1 MSTYK
6 PQKPTF
12 AFSTEEVDAN
22 PYEMATASTTPQ
34 NKGEV
39 DKELLE
45 RLETEKSLRELSL
58 GMPIDYTRDM
68 LRKKGVN
75 PVSTEYV
82 KEAGAR
88 ATKVRE
94 YFENADK
101 PINEDGYIDL
111 SQPTT
116 NIAGF
121 DKYVDTLIKAGLA
134 KEQTDAGGKRI
145 GITLTSK
152 GDIEPLIAGVFSST
166 PTPEA
171 FSGRSQSDYFS
182 QLTKEVISQL
192 PVNENGEIEYDG
204 VPYQWAE
211 LYDAFYPVVAERA
224 HKALL
229 DNNKDYYNWAFEQSM
244 GMSYEDWYKGYAN
257 QRVSEI
263 EQKIIELR
271 DAVAAEAAQI
281 AEGRG
286 REVALSSGT
295 LVPASVLGWASKEGA
310 RIEASKQFNDVLE
323 SINTFRNNGFVAG
336 FDEGFDWVDVLSFGL
351 ADLGTSYSQLQL
363 LEKAKRGEELS
374 NSESKVLELLQLT
387 QEFEGIKKNLGW
399 EKSLGSLV
407 GSGLGTTL
415 SMAPSFAAG
424 MAATSRIGT
433 TVKLL
438 SNVAKN
444 TSKKAAVKQI
454 GKNLITSYAR
464 GAAVAPFMPSTYTT
478 GLKELQEQYTFNADG
493 SIKFEPTNKAL
504 AFLGG
509 YIDTMN
515 EYASEVFGS
524 TLGEI
529 LGYGARA
536 FGRVTRLN
544 KAVDTV
550 MDPINAGLG
559 KAIDKALSY
568 LPIEDAAKLAGVR
581 KALRGVIVP
590 SAELDEETKELMRL
604 WGVQDGYVAEAG
616 SEIFGDLMSQV
627 MRDVV
632 GAKADYSDFNDSN
645 YWASQL
651 LVAVLYGGSMNALGH
666 IKEGVSDYQ
675 QMVDLGKHNK
685 KILDSIENRELR
697 NKVLAAMADGNIEQ
711 MAKELADIDWGN
723 KNYHPTDRAKVM
735 DYVRN
740 EMMIQTIAGKVED
753 GGRVDAFAKE
763 VAKLSGVT
771 YQGKGGLIMETTV
784 GGRQYYIVDGKP
796 ADRSESSMLT
806 CIDKE
811 TGEKKAILANTLPE
825 QPSTRTFNEVAEQMY
840 VSQFSAQAE
849 ATRLSSLQS
858 AYDQMER
865 PTAEVARDIM
875 SRMGITPPAEGEV
888 ITLADGRKAR
898 VTQDLENG
906 EYVVRLEDK
915 VPLLFTV
922 PFYSI
927 LSSNPLTAEAQNLM
941 IEGKVGSAANK
952 ASDVAAMEV
961 ENGDVTEETMAQPTE
976 GVTPAEASEAEAQTA
991 EAMAQTE
998 EQVANDTLD
1007 MTNVPTDTD
1016 GDVDYDAID
1025 DSVQYAQVY
1034 AHEAG
1039 GKAQARAEVEEL
1051 KQKTLEAAAKLEEQ
1065 SKNEITASAKRKK
1078 LKEAKK
1084 LRERAAFY
1092 DKVLP
1097 ELEEMEEEYPS
1108 VVKNEYSQQ
1117 VAEPTLRVLDAMAKK
1132 LGLKVRFV
1140 DEVRTASG
1148 GKANANINGNEVEI
1162 AFMERIR
1169 SIAFLM
1175 GHEFTHRM
1183 QELSPEQYAEFKQ
1196 MVKDFVGEEK
1206 WNALV
1211 AQTAQ
1216 AYAKQNQPFTITL
1229 IEDEVA
1235 ADAAG
1240 ELVESN
1246 DAFLKYLE
1254 GKKDDKTFLGKVMD
1268 FLKEMAAI
1276 FNGANDNDREKQVLS
1291 LIDGVNRLIE
1301 TSERAQTA
1309 REGESVNKENVGTKY
1324 SISTPSLAGVHN
1336 ISLDKLRKVIKMG
1349 GLANPSVAVIDVDK
1363 QTHDDYGEYS
1373 LVLPKNMVDARQ
1385 GKNAGTWAGDAW
1397 TPTYPPII
1405 KRMRDEKSYS
1415 RFHKDIEA
1423 LPEAMRNKVRLE
1435 FDSFMEGRSAD
1446 PLAYWYLFEKE
1457 SAPELVLVP
1466 SRYSDDITNA
1476 ISEATRGSFSM
1487 YGLTPEERAKCVDA
1501 YIAAKFNGDRA
1512 AFEQEMQE
1520 RIGRLTETLETKKSD
1535 RVKKWAQDAID
1546 AIKEYGF
1553 DYDAVADFIRDVGY
1567 DAREKGTVNDSATSM
1582 AAREQIKASNLEAD
1596 YEAWLNSLEE
1606 RYGIDEYIFDGYTNS
1621 GNRRYLPHTLE
1632 NVSKWMKK
1640 QGRQGAVA
1648 TFPSFGVF
1656 IANAIPKMTSLESI
1670 RKRKA
1675 LLGKSKEEYDAFRE
1689 KWENVYFELGK
1700 RLQPDAKGFDD
1711 YGYWRL
1717 IEAVGKNNP
1726 KEFIKK
1732 EYGIELSEEDMA
1744 MFNDMVNAIRTEY
1757 PARYFETKFE
1767 RPLQISDFTA
1777 AVVPNDIPLDV
1788 ESRLKDA
1795 GVEVIEYEKGDNAS
1809 RAEAMQKASAMEGVR
1824 FSLIGEVG
1832 ATALDMAEAAT
1843 IRMDNLAIAR
1853 QMEERGDSD
1862 LDIRMATG
1870 WERGADGLWRYELMD
1885 AEVDLYDG
1893 NEATIRKKIKVAE
1906 EEEQDFMQQSKADTK
1921 ELRERTNTYLAEMR
1935 EKYGVAEGEET
1946 DAMTEE
1952 EIAHLQSLTGK
1963 EIAFEDY
1970 KERRR
1975 NELYNRRMALEAQ
1988 LGYVIV
1994 KNTNSDA
2001 MIISTR
2007 LSHILQ
2013 GKNADA
2019 LFTAY
2024 PSLRDM
2030 EVQFVT
2036 DIRDG
2041 AFAAY
2046 ATEGGY
2052 KRIELNAKKTPA
2064 DMLTYYL
2071 MHEVQHAIQDVEGF
2085 AGGGNLSSLQNDGE
2099 VTAKDAYDYYRKI
2112 AGEVEAR
2119 NVSARLNMSAE
2130 ERLNTLLSETEDV
2143 AREDQIFLRDGV
2155 EMAMAEVEV
2164 SEDAERLREQRYID
2178 EVNAQYNARL
2188 LELNENRDAKKRVL
2202 HLGRPQKFLRDAG
2215 IVDTEIEMEFDKF
2228 IRKSSDNYKHDHP
2241 FTAEDILDLPKAI
2254 NAPIAVFK
2262 STNGVDK
2269 VILTEIK
2276 KDGMNFIVTIK
2287 AVERKRKGGVI
2298 LEVNEIET
2306 LYPKK
2311 SKGIVSWINK
2321 ELASNVDKEKA
2332 LAWAEALRTNRETE
2346 LTEQELNAAT
2356 KIIKDFPNP
2365 KISERFSLIT
2375 PEMDADYLSAV
2386 ERGDMATAQQM
2397 VMEAAK
2403 LAMPNTKVVDE
2414 NGNPKVMYHGDR
2426 KKSRYI
2432 FSTDTFF
2439 TPDATYAKRYTNS
2452 TGEVYA
2458 TYLDIQKPFDIRDKK
2473 AYDIFVEFR
2482 GGRTPAATASGAMDW
2497 AEYSYEDLQ
2506 EFVEEYAPNEYDGFI
2521 MDEGADP
2528 DGNGGIKH
2536 RGLSYVPFASNQI
2549 KSADPATYDDN
2560 GNVIPLSER
2569 FNPEKEDI
2577 RYSLMEPTN
2586 EEVTFD
2592 NFFANTSATFKPI
2605 SVAEKPTREPD
2616 YVSKRWE
2623 GFGASS
2629 RYWYGEDERGK
2640 YVIRE
2645 SDHWSNV
2652 MFTDNSVAAFEK
2664 DPYNRR
2670 YTRIATCQWAIDAT
2684 ELTAGKTESEGG
2696 KKYNEVI
2703 SEFRG
2708 KYDDNGRIY
2717 AKAYLDDFTKWRAK
2731 GSVRYSLTAYNGD
2744 IERILSDS
2752 KAIAK
2757 TYAISSD
2764 IIVAKS
2770 EQDYITALLAYG
2782 VPEDKIYSD
2791 TDAVYLDWEDV
2802 IVVNAQG
2809 INNPIRLTEVLN
2821 HENMHSISHQ
2831 NKEGITKVAGTL
2843 PILKVVEY
2851 ASNELSYS
2859 LDYIKKHFADIPLEV
2874 VDEILSTFVESISTM
2889 PVVGG
2894 GYVLRRYLMGN
2905 LTIEDALEASKQIIK
2920 GKYGSKYSELTA
2932 ATMPLLQDNLIKLRD
2947 ERYKERKVG
2956 NTTVWSEGS
2965 VTNGG
2970 RFAEAGRSEEES
2982 RAESQTAQR
2991 DGRTEAESAGG
3002 EGGEVGKFSINTDM
3016 TEEDAYKASL
3026 LEEAMRMERE
3036 ATSNGMDIAQEIADA
3051 TGWVRLANG
3060 EWKYYGEGK
3069 LDITD
3074 KASAERAA
3082 FRWLESKKAV
3092 KKASVRKTYYIL
3104 IKEQRKKMARFLM
3117 KESSKMDEEVRK
3129 LLDDYF
3135 GRNDND
3141 ENKKEVAKKRKEA
3154 TNKLKEIYAD
3164 TEFTEAAD
3172 AITQLALERDAAL
3185 AQIEAEYKEIFEDF
3199 DNNPDKYIREHQ
3211 ESESFNAN
3219 LDMYVGSLG
3228 KARKEIERM
3237 EREAKKR
3244 KLSDEEKMAAMRA
3257 VKSAIAKELR
3267 DGLGRF
3273 TRKYDIQRMMDAVN
3287 DARTPY
3293 AMLRAIDKAMES
3305 LFEIK
3310 WRREYARMQMLTKS
3324 KLSYGVTAID
3334 ASSFLNTFVSDH
3346 KITAAD
3352 ARKIMNDYWRGTKA
3366 NGVSVAKY
3374 IDDTTRQVMEFIS
3387 EMAEYDKAR
3396 ARFSDIKATE
3406 IIAFTR
3412 KLREKLE
3419 DYTSL
3424 NDYKLKTALANDAV
3438 REAVIDAVDIL
3449 EMYWKAQELQLSLN
3463 DDKHRRDIS
3472 ALEIK
3477 AKEITAQLREVNQQ
3491 IKDLA
3496 DGKVVVTS
3504 SGVKD
3509 RDLLRK
3515 ELQERY
3521 NTLLAE
3527 RAEAYADMYNAMP
3540 DIINLMQEANRA
3552 VETLLRT
3559 GKVNLAIERTKRKE
3573 HEKALIDDVLADL
3586 ASPASLHKH
3595 EIDLRDKSA
3604 FERIA
3609 TAIGSKIGAPLGSM
3623 DCMLRAIGRNAPL
3636 GEGRTYNRFAYAFQK
3651 AYDNIYTALEARKK
3665 MLDDKCNILWGES
3678 YHEVHKMAESTK
3690 VMTLAYSSAINTE
3703 DGGWKPVE
3711 NTTDIYVTQAMYILA
3726 TWNQTEGRVTLERQ
3740 GFTDESINAIRDA
3753 LNRIDPRWI
3762 EFADWVVEEYLP
3774 SGRERYNAV
3783 HRDIFGTSMAAVP
3796 NYFPIKRAKEKLQ
3809 KEEDVAKGDVD
3820 LLPSTVVGAIKER
3833 TSNVV
3838 PIDIETSFFEALNEN
3853 TSVMEAW
3860 AEMAGLIQDIN
3871 TILSNGAVQKTMLD
3885 INATLFSDFKK
3896 AAQVATLSYI
3906 GKTPDIDKNLGTILN
3921 RLWAGSK
3928 IAFRLNTA
3936 FKQLSSA
3943 LLFAGYS
3950 ADPKFQAILL
3960 WRYLGGV
3967 GKMPVA
3973 LMNGIIDGASYLS
3986 GHSFAN
3992 IDIMTNIEWAKK
4004 NMPSFA
4010 KRWNEGVAGNE
4021 LMARTTS
4028 GNTSWKQRA
4037 WYVKFDDAM
4046 RAVTKFGMKPN
4057 AFIDAFTSAAGAR
4070 AVYDYTYEE
4079 MRKEGYSEEESH
4091 SLAIINAE
4099 MTFNTTQQSS
4109 EGLYLSPMQMDRS
4122 VFKTALSTFMNAPYA
4137 MFRNTMIGVKEIF
4150 RDAKKELAEI
4160 ERLEFKRAM
4169 DVAKKQVEMQVA
4181 AAVARGEYSEEEA
4194 KKRRNELF
4202 DSAKAKIIPLVKDR
4216 AYNKYVKAQTKA
4228 VVMVFLNGYAGQLF
4242 FNLMGK
4248 LPSILFGDDDEEK
4261 KKVIHDMV
4269 VNSLWEAPLSM
4280 IPVGGNIISL
4290 VKGYDVSLLP
4300 AVDELTKEVETIIKR
4315 LREEGISPEVIYTAT
4330 KMCMRLGLGLNV
4342 DTIANIAL
4350 GLENMIEDGMSPE
4363 AILKV
4368 MNAPEGQIRS
4378 IVGQRREGETAKEY
4392 SERVMRFYSI
4402 LDTPI
4407 YEDYFNVMGDDIGE
4421 RKNDDTPRGM
4431 SNKEMK
4437 RISFEDAYRRNVI
4450 LRYGGG
4456 KQLAEMQ
4463 ETRKAYNKLKR
4474 EGYGNII
4481 GSPRDYLKN
4490 LTTKRNKAEAALIRF
4505 VGADAAY
4512 YDMLQVVDEYEKLY
4526 IELYEQFKQ

>member
-12 AFSTEEVDAN
+12 AFPSEEVDAN
-22 PYEMATASTTPQ
+22 SYAMSTSSTTPQ

-101 PINEDGYIDL
+101 PINEEGYIDL

-121 DKYVDTLIKAGLA
+121 DKYVDNLITAGLA
-134 KEQTDAGGKRI
+134 EEQTDAGGKRI

-211 LYDAFYPVVAERA
+211 LYDAFYPVVAERV
-224 HKALL
+224 HNSLL

-271 DAVAAEAAQI
+271 DAVAEEAAQI

-387 QEFEGIKKNLGW
+387 QEFEGIKKSLGW

-544 KAVDTV
+544 KAVDAV
-550 MDPINAGLG
+550 MGPINAGLG

-632 GAKADYSDFNDSN
+632 GAKTDYSDFKDSN

-675 QMVDLGKHNK
+675 QMVDLGKYNK
-685 KILDSIENRELR
+685 QLLDKIESKELR
-697 NKVLAAMADGNIEQ
+697 NKVLALTADGSIDEMSAQ
-711 MAKELADIDWGN
+711 LADIKWEE
-723 KNYHPTDRAKVM
+723 YHPTDRAKVM

-825 QPSTRTFNEVAEQMY
+825 QPSIRTFNEVAEQMY

-927 LSSNPLTAEAQNLM
+927 RSSNPLTAEAQKLM

-961 ENGDVTEETMAQPTE
+961 ENGDVTEETMAQPTD

-1007 MTNVPTDTD
+1007 MTNVPTDAD

-1034 AHEAG
+1034 AHEVG
-1039 GKAQARAEVEEL
+1039 NKAQARVEVEEL
-1051 KQKTLEAAAKLEEQ
+1051 KQKTLESAAKLEEQ
-1065 SKNEITASAKRKK
+1065 AKNEITALAKRKK

-1097 ELEEMEEEYPS
+1097 EFEEMEEEYTS

-1162 AFMERIR
+1162 AFMERVK

-1196 MVKDFVGEEK
+1196 MVKDFVGEEA
-1206 WNALV
+1206 WNNESNRLKAIYAIQGVAIEDAELEDEITADMAGALV
-1211 AQTAQ
+1211 EQR
-1216 AYAKQNQPFTITL
+1216 
-1229 IEDEVA
+1229 
-1235 ADAAG
+1235 
-1240 ELVESN
+1240 
-1246 DAFLKYLE
+1246 DAFLDFLE

-1301 TSERAQTA
+1301 SAERANAQGIKPTSAETSA
-1309 REGESVNKENVGTKY
+1309 RH
-1324 SISTPSLAGVHN
+1324 SI
-1336 ISLDKLRKVIKMG
+1336 
-1349 GLANPSVAVIDVDK
+1349 
-1363 QTHDDYGEYS
+1363 
-1373 LVLPKNMVDARQ
+1373 
-1385 GKNAGTWAGDAW
+1385 
-1397 TPTYPPII
+1397 
-1405 KRMRDEKSYS
+1405 
-1415 RFHKDIEA
+1415 
-1423 LPEAMRNKVRLE
+1423 
-1435 FDSFMEGRSAD
+1435 
-1446 PLAYWYLFEKE
+1446 
-1457 SAPELVLVP
+1457 
-1466 SRYSDDITNA
+1466 
-1476 ISEATRGSFSM
+1476 
-1487 YGLTPEERAKCVDA
+1487 
-1501 YIAAKFNGDRA
+1501 
-1512 AFEQEMQE
+1512 
-1520 RIGRLTETLETKKSD
+1520 
-1535 RVKKWAQDAID
+1535 
-1546 AIKEYGF
+1546 
-1553 DYDAVADFIRDVGY
+1553 
-1567 DAREKGTVNDSATSM
+1567 
-1582 AAREQIKASNLEAD
+1582 
-1596 YEAWLNSLEE
+1596 
-1606 RYGIDEYIFDGYTNS
+1606 
-1621 GNRRYLPHTLE
+1621 
-1632 NVSKWMKK
+1632 
-1640 QGRQGAVA
+1640 
-1648 TFPSFGVF
+1648 
-1656 IANAIPKMTSLESI
+1656 
-1670 RKRKA
+1670 
-1675 LLGKSKEEYDAFRE
+1675 
-1689 KWENVYFELGK
+1689 
-1700 RLQPDAKGFDD
+1700 
-1711 YGYWRL
+1711 
-1717 IEAVGKNNP
+1717 
-1726 KEFIKK
+1726 
-1732 EYGIELSEEDMA
+1732 
-1744 MFNDMVNAIRTEY
+1744 
-1757 PARYFETKFE
+1757 
-1767 RPLQISDFTA
+1767 
-1777 AVVPNDIPLDV
+1777 
-1788 ESRLKDA
+1788 
-1795 GVEVIEYEKGDNAS
+1795 
-1809 RAEAMQKASAMEGVR
+1809 
-1824 FSLIGEVG
+1824 IGEVG
-1832 ATALDMAEAAT
+1832 ATALDMAEEAT
-1843 IRMDNLAIAR
+1843 FRIDNLAIAR
-1853 QMEERGDSD
+1853 QMEERGDSA

-1870 WERGADGLWRYELMD
+1870 WERGADGLWRYEVMD
-1885 AEVDLYDG
+1885 AEVNLYDG

-2085 AGGGNLSSLQNDGE
+2085 AGGGNLSSLQNNGE
-2099 VTAKDAYDYYRKI
+2099 VTAKEAYDYYRKI

-2119 NVSARLNMSAE
+2119 NVSARLDMSAE
-2130 ERLNTLLSETEDV
+2130 ERRATLLSETEDV

-2155 EMAMAEVEV
+2155 EMAMAEEQQDKRYSLSEETIKIFDAAKSKFGTTYDMREAGYILPDGSMLDFSGRHQVEG
-2164 SEDAERLREQRYID
+2164 DASFLNGDRTVDHREISDIAYDADDNETGINTDLGDFLDRGAIRIDSNAGAINLNVAPTKAQKERLKRLIERNDGYVYVDFGKGWDTEHYAEYEAARASRVLGDIERYFDEGIKPAGNVRFSLQETNDRFNAELDAFKTGQNIRE
-2178 EVNAQYNARL
+2178 
-2188 LELNENRDAKKRVL
+2188 L
-2202 HLGRPQKFLRDAG
+2202 HLGIPSPLLRACGVSASEIFITAKTLRDHLKKHNL
-2215 IVDTEIEMEFDKF
+2215 TEDEIK
-2228 IRKSSDNYKHDHP
+2228 N
-2241 FTAEDILDLPKAI
+2241 LPIAI
-2254 NAPIAVFK
+2254 NDPIMVYEW
-2262 STNGVDK
+2262 G
-2269 VILTEIK
+2269 E
-2276 KDGMNFIVTIK
+2276 K
-2287 AVERKRKGGVI
+2287 A
-2298 LEVNEIET
+2298 
-2306 LYPKK
+2306 K
-2311 SKGIVSWINK
+2311 SKIIITQIPRGEQRITVAIKMERGGKRLSVN
-2321 ELASNVDKEKA
+2321 ELASVHGKDVERLMNEMLTTKSDFGKDNLKYVNKEIA
-2332 LAWAEALRTNRETE
+2332 MQWLGIAPPEGAAS
-2346 LTEQELNAAT
+2346 LTDAQQSIAN
-2356 KIIKDFPNP
+2356 IIQNFQNP
-2365 KISERFSLIT
+2365 KIEARYSLIT
-2375 PEMDADYLSAV
+2375 PEMDAAYLSAV

-2549 KSADPATYDDN
+2549 KSADPVTYDDA

-2586 EEVTFD
+2586 EEATFD
-2592 NFFANTSATFKPI
+2592 NFFTNTSATFKPI

-2616 YVSKRWE
+2616 YVSKRWD

-2764 IIVAKS
+2764 VIVAKS
-2770 EQDYITALLAYG
+2770 EQDYMTALLAYG

-2809 INNPIRLTEVLN
+2809 INTPIRLTEVLN
-2821 HENMHSISHQ
+2821 HENMHSISRQ
-2831 NKEGITKVAGTL
+2831 DKESITKVAGTL

-2920 GKYGSKYSELTA
+2920 EKYGSKYSELTA

-2956 NTTVWSEGS
+2956 NTTLWSEGAAS
-2965 VTNGG
+2965 NREG
-2970 RFAEAGRSEEES
+2970 FAETGRSEEES
-2982 RAESQTAQR
+2982 RTESQTAQR

-3016 TEEDAYKASL
+3016 TEEDAYKAYL

-3092 KKASVRKTYYIL
+3092 KIAQVRKIYEPLIKAAKASVVEVGRSKKTDYAKLKRYADKVEYIL
-3104 IKEQRKKMARFLM
+3104 QGTPVESLPIEDQILVDIVLGQRLKWNDGDGKRGLKSELGLRSAKNERMGAVTLAARDYVEDYIERLMERNNGYEQ
-3117 KESSKMDEEVRK
+3117 S
-3129 LLDDYF
+3129 LDDNDI
-3135 GRNDND
+3135 RNAIIEVFAAYPSPKAALD
-3141 ENKKEVAKKRKEA
+3141 ELYSRYKPTAEVDQAEEA
-3154 TNKLKEIYAD
+3154 
-3164 TEFTEAAD
+3164 
-3172 AITQLALERDAAL
+3172 LARLEYERDAAL
-3185 AQIEAEYKEIFEDF
+3185 AQIDAEYKDIYEDF
-3199 DNNPDKYIREHQ
+3199 DNNPDRYVREHQ
-3211 ESESFNAN
+3211 EAESYNAD

-3228 KARKEIERM
+3228 KARKEVERM

-3257 VKSAIAKELR
+3257 AKSAIAKELR

-3293 AMLRAIDKAMES
+3293 AMLKAIDKAMES

-3324 KLSYGVTAID
+3324 KISYGVTAID

-3438 REAVIDAVDIL
+3438 RNAVIGAVDIL

-3573 HEKALIDDVLADL
+3573 HEKEIIDDVLADL
-3586 ASPASLHKH
+3586 ASPASAHKH
-3595 EIDLRDKSA
+3595 EIDLRDKSV

-3609 TAIGSKIGAPLGSM
+3609 TGVGSKIGAPLGSM
-3623 DCMLRAIGRNAPL
+3623 DYMLRAIGRNAPL

-3665 MLDDKCNILWGES
+3665 MLDDKCNILWGEN

-3690 VMTLAYSSAINTE
+3690 VMTHTYSSAINTK

-3726 TWNQTEGRVTLERQ
+3726 TWNQAEGRVTLERQ

-3774 SGRERYNAV
+3774 SGREKYNAV

-3860 AEMAGLIQDIN
+3860 AEMVGLIQDIN

-3885 INATLFSDFKK
+3885 INSSLFSDFKK

-4037 WYVKFDDAM
+4037 WYVKFDDAV

-4079 MRKEGYSEEESH
+4079 MRKEGYSEEEAH
-4091 SLAIINAE
+4091 TLAIINAE

-4169 DVAKKQVEMQVA
+4169 DIAKKQVEAQVA

-4194 KKRRNELF
+4194 KKRRDELF
-4202 DSAKAKIIPLVKDR
+4202 DSAKAKIMPLVKDR

-4228 VVMVFLNGYAGQLF
+4228 VVMVFLNGYAGTAAF
-4242 FNLMGK
+4242 ALMGR
-4248 LPSILFGDDDEEK
+4248 LPELLFGDDDEEK
-4261 KKVIHDMV
+4261 KKAVYDIV
-4269 VNSLWEAPLSM
+4269 VHSAWEAPLSM
-4280 IPVGGNIISL
+4280 IPIGGNIISL
-4290 VKGYDVSLLP
+4290 GKGYDASLLP
-4300 AVDELTKEVETIIKR
+4300 AVDELFKEGSTIIKG

-4368 MNAPEGQIRS
+4368 MNAPERQIRS